1 MKINRLLIASIA
13 GAMLSSCGLMG
24 PSYQKPQISTPNAWS
39 NSANSVQF
47 ESSNLSQIAW
57 WKKFDDPLLNKLISS
72 ALAQNNNLQ
81 IAIGNVLQA
90 KARLSQVNMNWVPV
104 VPIGAGVF
112 TGQMFNPSFTNNSG
126 NPGLNYGN
134 NNQNF
139 DGYGAG
145 FIPSYSLNIFNQIKQ
160 TEIAK
165 LNLEMQK
172 QSVNALKLA
181 VISQVSASYFNLLGL
196 HKQLILQ
203 EQLLADAEELRKYT
217 QVKYQHGSINSD
229 GVDALDQYIANIQAK
244 FPEIENNITQVE
256 NALQVLTGNN
266 PGKIGL
272 NNNFDQI
279 KTTDII
285 PINLPSSVLLNR
297 PDIAIAENQLKIANG
312 NIGMVTSMFFPSISL
327 TGLLGQGSF
336 QLSNLFSAGGN
347 IWAGEIA
354 ATMPLLNLG
363 LYSQIDQA
371 KAQYYSA
378 YFNYLQTTQNA
389 FAQVE
394 NALASHN
401 NADKTANQQNLSLNK
416 SIALYNTAQ
425 KQYAKGAVSYADTLG
440 LKINVDYERA
450 KCNQHKIQ
458 QMNSIVNVYQ
468 AMAGGYMAESNL
480 TQVKKIGSSYDLES
494 K

>member
-1 MKINRLLIASIA
+1 MKINRLLITCIA
-13 GAMLSSCGLMG
+13 GAILSSCGLMG
-24 PSYQKPQISTPNAWS
+24 PSYQKPQVTTPTNWSSTDNLTQLE
-39 NSANSVQF
+39 SAN
-47 ESSNLSQIAW
+47 LGQIAW
-57 WKKFDDPLLNKLISS
+57 WKKFNDPMLNQLISQ

-90 KARLSQVNMNWVPV
+90 KAALSQVNMNWVPT
-104 VPIGAGVF
+104 VPIGAAGFAGQVF
-112 TGQMFNPSFTNNSG
+112 NSSFTNNSG
-126 NPGLNYGN
+126 NPGLNYN
-134 NNQNF
+134 SNNQSF

-196 HKQLILQ
+196 HQQLLIQ
-203 EQLLADAEELRKYT
+203 QQLLADAEELRKYT
-217 QVKYQHGSINSD
+217 QLKYQHGSINSD
-229 GVDALDQYIANIQAK
+229 GVDALDQYIANAQAK
-244 FPEIENNITQVE
+244 IPEIENNITQVE
-256 NALQVLTGNN
+256 NALQVLINHN
-266 PGKIGL
+266 PGKVGL
-272 NNNFDQI
+272 KNNFEQI
-279 KTTDII
+279 KTTDIV
-285 PINLPSSVLLNR
+285 PINLPSAVLQNR
-297 PDIAIAENQLKIANG
+297 PDIAVAEYQLKIANG
-312 NIGMVTSMFFPSISL
+312 NIGVVTSMFFPSISL
-327 TGLLGQGSF
+327 TGMLGQGSL

-354 ATMPLLNLG
+354 ATMPFLNLG

-389 FAQVE
+389 FAQVD

-401 NADKTANQQNLSLNK
+401 NADRVANQQKVSLNK
-416 SIALYNTAQ
+416 SLALYTTTQ
-425 KQYAKGAVSYADTLG
+425 KQYLKGAVSYADTLG

-450 KCNQHKIQ
+450 KLNQSKIQ
-458 QMNSIVNVYQ
+458 QLNSIVNLYQ
-468 AMAGGYMAESNL
+468 ALAGGYMAESNL
-480 TQVKKIGSSYDLES
+480 TQVKKIGRSYDLE
-494 K
+494 